1 VSTPQSPVA
10 AVQASLFA
18 RMDSQDTATSNYVNS
33 FPLGSSSS
41 VQAEWING
49 LSAEIAAYLRFQQEC
64 QWLQRQGLPQAQQR
78 LEAKVTD
85 LDNAFNIYMETYSDT
100 LNAERERGVIV
111 QEAVQFGTVQALMA
125 NAYQVAAANGWVTG
139 LEDINENRCLYCHQR
154 PQLPGYPYCLECA
167 RELGLVA
174 PGMS

>member
-1 VSTPQSPVA
+1 VSTPQPSA
-10 AVQASLFA
+10 AVEASLFA

-49 LSAEIAAYLRFQQEC
+49 LSGEIAAYLQFQQEC
-64 QWLQRQGLPQAQQR
+64 QWLQQQGLPQAQQR
-78 LEAKVTD
+78 LDAKVAD
-85 LDNAFNIYMETYSDT
+85 LNNAFNIYMETYSDT
-100 LNAERERGVIV
+100 LNAERERGLIV
-111 QEAVQFGTVQALMA
+111 QEAIQFGTVQALMA

-167 RELGLVA
+167 RELGLV
-174 PGMS
+174 SWS